1 MKKAM
6 LMVLAL
12 VMFLTTFSF
21 AQPAGLTELKW
32 ALKKFEQSVRY
43 SYQSRSW
50 KRRRSGWISR
60 VNMANTPKRMGRAI
74 IELETSMKWSSMKPS
89 WRSRRSPWIAETRAA
104 RTITVFANLLLELE
118 RKTYY
123 KAQYTSWKSKRTRW
137 VRRLKALVD

>member
-1 MKKAM
+1 
-6 LMVLAL
+6 
-12 VMFLTTFSF
+12 
-21 AQPAGLTELKW
+21 
-32 ALKKFEQSVRY
+32 
-43 SYQSRSW
+43 
-50 KRRRSGWISR
+50 
-60 VNMANTPKRMGRAI
+60 
-74 IELETSMKWSSMKPS
+74 MKPS